1 MQKQKK
7 LIFYLDMSYR
17 IETDSLGEVRIPS
30 GKLWGA
36 QSQRSLENFK
46 IGKDKMPMELI
57 QALALIKECCVII
70 HRQQGRLDKK
80 KAKWIQKAAQE
91 IQKGKLNEHFPLS
104 VWQTGSGTQSNMNVN
119 EVIANRAIQLSGGKL
134 GDKSIHPNDDVN
146 KSQSSN
152 DTFPSAMRI
161 GLYIF
166 IQKNLI
172 PALDLFEKDLKK
184 KVKEFQKIIKS
195 GRTHLMDAVPLSL
208 GQEFS
213 AFHQQILFGKE
224 RLKKSLP
231 HLLLLPLG
239 GTAVGTGLN
248 SSPDFGVKVCELI
261 KNKTNFPF
269 QSAKNKFEAIAAHD
283 CLVELSGSLRTLA
296 VSLMKIANDIRLL
309 ASGPRCGLGELAL
322 PINEPGSSIMPGK
335 VNPTQCEALT
345 MICAQVI
352 GQDLSVSLGGLSG
365 HLQLN
370 TFKPL
375 IFFNSLRSAR
385 LLSEGLNNFRK
396 KCLEGLKAN
405 EEKIKQHLENSL
417 MLVTALS
424 PHIGY
429 DKAAQI
435 AKSAYERNSNLK
447 EEALRLKILKEK
459 DFDRFMQAK
468 TMIKANLSPK
478 KDNKKGEKL

>member
-1 MQKQKK
+1 
-7 LIFYLDMSYR
+7 MSYR
-17 IETDSLGEVRIPS
+17 PETDTLGTVRIPS

-46 IGKDKMPMELI
+46 IGQDKMPIELI
-57 QALALIKECCVII
+57 QALALIKECCARVNK
-70 HRQQGRLDKK
+70 QQGRLDQN
-80 KAKWIQKAAQE
+80 KAKWIEKAAQE
-91 IQKGKLNEHFPLS
+91 IQEGQFNEHFPLS
-104 VWQTGSGTQSNMNVN
+104 VWQTGSGTQTNMNVN
-119 EVIANRAIQLSGGKL
+119 EVIANRAIQLSGGKV

-172 PALDLFEKDLKK
+172 PALELFEKALEK
-184 KVKEFQKIIKS
+184 KVKEFQNIIKS

-213 AFHQQILFGKE
+213 AFHQQILFNKE
-224 RLKKSLP
+224 RLDKSLP

-239 GTAVGTGLN
+239 GTALGTGLN
-248 SSPDFGVKVCELI
+248 SSPDFGLKVCELI
-261 KNKTNFPF
+261 RKKTNYPF

-283 CLVELSGSLRTLA
+283 CLVELSGSFKTLA
-296 VSLMKIANDIRLL
+296 VSLMKIANDIRFL
-309 ASGPRCGLGELAL
+309 ASGPRCGLGELTL
-322 PINEPGSSIMPGK
+322 PVNEPGSSIMPGK
-335 VNPTQCEALT
+335 VNPTQCEALA

-352 GQDLSVSLGGLSG
+352 GQDISISLGGLSG

-405 EEKIKQHLENSL
+405 EEKIKKHLENSL
-417 MLVTALS
+417 MLVTALN

-429 DKAAQI
+429 DKASQI
-435 AKSAYERNSNLK
+435 AKSAYERKTTLK
-447 EEALRLKILKEK
+447 EEALRLNILKEK
-459 DFDRFMQAK
+459 DFDRLVQPK
-468 TMIKANLSPK
+468 EMIKPNLPK
-478 KDNKKGEKL
+478 KENL